1 MFSMLFIYNNSKKLK
16 NISKIFGQSKKKQYL
31 CALFRV
37 LGSQVALLR
46 GRMMWITPHANVD
59 DLVSRPADVIIK
71 KHFLTMY
78 AIVEMQG
85 LQYKVEAGKKLFVN
99 RMNAEK
105 GAEVTFEKVLLVDN
119 NGEVKVGAPVV
130 EGAKVVCE
138 VLDNE
143 CRGEKV
149 LVFHK
154 KRRKGYRK
162 LNGHRQDLTNLVVK
176 EIVLA

>member
-1 MFSMLFIYNNSKKLK
+1 
-16 NISKIFGQSKKKQYL
+16 
-31 CALFRV
+31 
-37 LGSQVALLR
+37 
-46 GRMMWITPHANVD
+46 
-59 DLVSRPADVIIK
+59 
-71 KHFLTMY
+71 MY

-85 LQYKVEAGKKLFVN
+85 FQYRVEAGKKLFVN
-99 RMNAEK
+99 RIAGLEK
-105 GAEVTFEKVLLVDN
+105 GAEVTFEKVLLVEN
-119 NGEVKVGAPVV
+119 NGEVTVGAPVV
-130 EGAKVVCE
+130 AGAKVVCE